1 MGKHSQLSN
10 SRPLFVCGNEHLLDQ
25 VLALSHRAGVDL
37 QVVADAGAARMLWPD
52 ASVVLVDGALAG
64 TVELAGLPRRP
75 NVIVLGADL
84 DDAEI
89 WRRALNIGA
98 DHVVFLPDAEQ
109 WLIST
114 LGAAAIGSPSGRVI
128 AVVGGS
134 GGVGAS
140 TTAAAL
146 AIYASKSEDMVA
158 LVDADPR
165 SGGMDLLLGAED
177 EPGVRWP
184 ELANASGFIDPDAL
198 LAALPVANDVS
209 LLTWDDDVR
218 DVSAVAMT
226 SAVTALASRCD
237 VVVVD
242 LGRARSDCV
251 ESLLPLTSL
260 VVLIVPA
267 RVRGV
272 AAARRLLPILAPA
285 SERLHVAVRMPSP
298 GGLDPADIQAAL
310 GLPSLGEVPHDA
322 RRAEHEENGL
332 PPRVTG
338 AWQRLAEV
346 VLARCGTMG
355 RAA

>member
-10 SRPLFVCGNEHLLDQ
+10 SRPLFVCGNEDLLDQ

-37 QVVADAGAARMLWPD
+37 QVVADAGSARLLWPD

-64 TVELAGLPRRP
+64 AIELAGLPRRLK
-75 NVIVLGADL
+75 VIVLGADL

-89 WRRALNIGA
+89 WRRALSIGA

-114 LGAAAIGSPSGRVI
+114 LGAAVIGSPSGRVI

-146 AIYASKSEDMVA
+146 AIHASKSEGMVS

-198 LAALPVANDVS
+198 LGALPVANDVA

-218 DVSAVAMT
+218 D
-226 SAVTALASRCD
+226 C
-237 VVVVD
+237 
-242 LGRARSDCV
+242 LGSGDDQCRDGARL
-251 ESLLPLTSL
+251 SL
-260 VVLIVPA
+260 
-267 RVRGV
+267 
-272 AAARRLLPILAPA
+272 
-285 SERLHVAVRMPSP
+285 
-298 GGLDPADIQAAL
+298 
-310 GLPSLGEVPHDA
+310 
-322 RRAEHEENGL
+322 
-332 PPRVTG
+332 
-338 AWQRLAEV
+338 
-346 VLARCGTMG
+346 
-355 RAA
+355 